1 MKRSSGIR
9 QEISKRSSVETEEER
24 AENRALWNT
33 GRNGSRRREMR
44 IYRNRMRAVM
54 KIRRKKGKSR
64 TRNTKV
70 GRESGEEDLV
80 VDSVEGRREIKEEQ
94 EQRLFAGQ
102 RRGVDHCRCEEEQS
116 QWNETCDRQIEK
128 GKEKKGSQGD

>member
-1 MKRSSGIR
+1 
-9 QEISKRSSVETEEER
+9 
-24 AENRALWNT
+24 
-33 GRNGSRRREMR
+33 
-44 IYRNRMRAVM
+44 MRAVM

-80 VDSVEGRREIKEEQ
+80 VDSVEGRREKEEQ

-102 RRGVDHCRCEEEQS
+102 WRGVGHCRCEEEQS
-116 QWNETCDRQIEK
+116 QWNGTCDRLIEK
-128 GKEKKGSQGD
+128 GKE

>member
-1 MKRSSGIR
+1 MKRTSGIR

-33 GRNGSRRREMR
+33 GRNGSRGREMR

-80 VDSVEGRREIKEEQ
+80 VDRIWWSKGRREI
-94 EQRLFAGQ
+94 
-102 RRGVDHCRCEEEQS
+102 
-116 QWNETCDRQIEK
+116 EK
-128 GKEKKGSQGD
+128 NKSRDFLLVN